1 MGAIVIRCVLI
12 YVLLTFSIRIMGKRQ
27 IGELDVGD
35 LVSTLLISELAA
47 IPIDDPDIPLL
58 NAGIPILLIISL
70 EIIISTI
77 KNRSSLLKKAV
88 DGRPVYIIY
97 KGRLLQNTLID
108 NRISIDE
115 LLSEMRGQ
123 GIFDISEVE
132 YGILEQNGS
141 LSLFKTSDTAFAH
154 TLMLDG
160 EIFSDSVKLIGAE
173 RIVEKALREQRQE
186 DIMLLTVDDMGNVNM
201 IKKDAE
207 VQEGEKDGKCEPS
220 RRDVMSADDEKV
232 KTAKCND
239 TSNGSVWDG
248 KKKNNGEGAR
258 ARGSSAKNKLLKRRR

>member
-173 RIVEKALREQRQE
+173 QIVEKALRGQRLE
-186 DIMLLTVDDMGNVNM
+186 DIMLLTVDDMGNINM

-207 VQEGEKDGKCEPS
+207 SQEEKDGKSEPA
-220 RRDVMSADDEKV
+220 RRDVMSANGEKV
-232 KTAKCND
+232 KAAKCND
-239 TSNGSVWDG
+239 TSKGNAWDG

-258 ARGSSAKNKLLKRRR
+258 ARGSSAKSKLLKRRK